1 VLPAVAFLLAA
12 AAATA
17 VGAATGYPQTRWLA
31 LHLLLVGG
39 VSGLILGAAPFFTG
53 AFLATGPSPRAVR
66 RTQLTAWNAGA
77 VLLPI
82 GVLGQHSAVTAAGG
96 ALLVAG
102 LAAFALALRTQMRRS
117 LRRRAW
123 PAYWYLT
130 AAALLALG
138 IVVGELMTRGA
149 TGFAGDPVAAHR
161 THNLAGWVGGAIL
174 GTLHTLYPAL
184 TRTRLAHPA
193 LERTTYA
200 AWLAGTVITAG
211 GYVVGARTLTMLGYL
226 LLLAAAGQ
234 LGINVAAA
242 LRRAPRIALPA
253 QLAGVAHGMLLA
265 GLLVA
270 LAGTA
275 RPASTLSHRAQDALL
290 ELLVAGWVGLTVLG
304 ALSHLLGTISRSP
317 ASRHQTRRS
326 TDAPL
331 TALAAAGL
339 LTLTASELLGGTPL
353 DLAARV
359 AVGVAYACLVTH
371 VLRLAMHAVRTQ
383 RPAI

>member
-17 VGAATGYPQTRWLA
+17 VGTAAGYPHTRWLA

-53 AFLATGPSPRAVR
+53 AFLATGPSPRALR

-77 VLLPI
+77 ALLPI
-82 GVLGQHSAVTAAGG
+82 GVLGQHSAVTATGG

-102 LAAFALALRTQMRRS
+102 LAAFALALRSQMRRS

-130 AAALLALG
+130 GAALLAVG
-138 IVVGELMTRGA
+138 IVVGELIARGA
-149 TGFAGDPVAAHR
+149 TGVAGDPVAAHR
-161 THNLAGWVGGAIL
+161 TLNLAGWVGGAIL
-174 GTLHTLYPAL
+174 GTLHTFYPAL

-200 AWLAGTVITAG
+200 AWLAGTVVTAV
-211 GYVVGARTLTMLGYL
+211 GYASGARTLTMLGYL

-234 LGINVAAA
+234 LGVNVVAA
-242 LRRAPRIALPA
+242 LKRAPYITLPA
-253 QLAGVAHGMLLA
+253 QLAGVAHVALLT
-265 GLLVA
+265 GLVVA
-270 LAGTA
+270 LAA
-275 RPASTLSHRAQDALL
+275 EVRPGSTLSLRAQDALL

-317 ASRHQTRRS
+317 ASRHQTRRA
-326 TDAPL
+326 TDAAL
-331 TALAAAGL
+331 TALAAVGL
-339 LTLTASELLGGTPL
+339 FTLTASELLGGTPL
-353 DLAARV
+353 DLPARV
-359 AVGVAYACLVTH
+359 AVGVAYACLVAH
-371 VLRLAMHAVRTQ
+371 VLRLALHAVQTQ